1 MKDKKMRVYP
11 TNEPPRFMWELWRD
25 PGQKYVPYF
34 WEELTSQIMIFFLL
48 LGVMGGLALLWPAP
62 LAEPANTLVT
72 PAGIKPEWYF
82 DGLFQLLKIKS
93 LPEIAT
99 LIGVAFVFLLLI
111 ILPFVDRS
119 KERNP
124 LRKPVT
130 TTIALILLIGLIA
143 LTIWGAV
150 SS

>member
-1 MKDKKMRVYP
+1 MKNKTRVYP

-34 WEELTSQIMIFFLL
+34 WEELTAQIMIFFLL
-48 LGVMGGLALLWPAP
+48 LAVMGGMALLWPAG
-62 LAEPANTLVT
+62 LADPANTLVT
-72 PAGIKPEWYF
+72 PKGIKPEWYF
-82 DGLFQLLKIKS
+82 DGLFQLIKVI
-93 LPEIAT
+93 PELAG
-99 LIGVAFVFLLLI
+99 LVFVAFVFVLMV
-111 ILPFVDRS
+111 ILPFVDRGP
-119 KERNP
+119 ERNP

-130 TTIALILLIGLIA
+130 TAIALILIIGLIV

>member
-1 MKDKKMRVYP
+1 MKDKKTRVYP

-34 WEELTSQIMIFFLL
+34 WEELVSQIMIFFLL

-62 LAEPANTLVT
+62 LAAPANTLVT
-72 PAGIKPEWYF
+72 PKGIKPEWYF
-82 DGLFQLLKIKS
+82 DGLFQLIKVI
-93 LPEIAT
+93 PELAG
-99 LIGVAFVFLLLI
+99 LIVVAVVMLLMVV
-111 ILPFVDRS
+111 LPFVDRS
-119 KERNP
+119 RERNP

-130 TTIALILLIGLIA
+130 TGIALILLIGLIV

-150 SS
+150 GS

>member
-1 MKDKKMRVYP
+1 MKDKKGRVYP

-48 LGVMGGLALLWPAP
+48 LAVMGGLALLWPAG
-62 LAEPANTLVT
+62 LAAPANALAPT
-72 PAGIKPEWYF
+72 PPGIKPDWYF
-82 DGLFQLLKIKS
+82 DGLFQLIKVI
-93 LPEIAT
+93 PELAG
-99 LIGVAFVFLLLI
+99 LIFVAFVFLLMV

-119 KERNP
+119 PERNP
-124 LRKPVT
+124 LRKPVA
-130 TTIALILLIGLIA
+130 TTIALILIIGLIA

>member
-1 MKDKKMRVYP
+1 MKAKSEKAYP
-11 TNEPPRFMWELWRD
+11 TNEPPRFIWELWRD
-25 PGQKYVPYF
+25 PGPKYIPYF
-34 WEELTSQIMIFFLL
+34 WEELISQIMIFFLL
-48 LGVMGGLALLWPAP
+48 LAVMGGLALLWPAG
-62 LAEPANTLVT
+62 LAAPANTLVT

-82 DGLFQLLKIKS
+82 DGLFQLIKVI
-93 LPEIAT
+93 PELAGLIA
-99 LIGVAFVFLLLI
+99 VAVVFLLMVV
-111 ILPFVDRS
+111 LPFVDRS

-130 TTIALILLIGLIA
+130 TSIALILVIGLIA

>member
-1 MKDKKMRVYP
+1 MKAKTNRVYP
-11 TNEPPRFMWELWRD
+11 TNEPPRFFWELWRD
-25 PGQKYVPYF
+25 PGPKYIPYF
-34 WEELTSQIMIFFLL
+34 WEELISQIMIFFLL
-48 LGVMGGLALLWPAP
+48 LGVMGGLALLWPAG

-99 LIGVAFVFLLLI
+99 LVGVAVVFLLMI

-130 TTIALILLIGLIA
+130 TTIALILLIGLVA

>member
-1 MKDKKMRVYP
+1 MKDKQTRIYP

-25 PGQKYVPYF
+25 PGSKYVPYF
-34 WEELTSQIMIFFLL
+34 WEELISQIMIFFLL

-72 PAGIKPEWYF
+72 PVGIKPEWYF
-82 DGLFQLLKIKS
+82 DGLFQLIKVI
-93 LPEIAT
+93 PELAG
-99 LIGVAFVFLLLI
+99 LIVVAVVMLLMVV
-111 ILPFVDRS
+111 LPFVDRS

-130 TTIALILLIGLIA
+130 TAIALILIIGLIA

-150 SS
+150 GS